1 MKAYKYVGKY
11 SNFKYTV
18 LSFLR
23 VNKVR
28 IFVLCFFTILGL
40 LTGIFTAVKYL
51 NGTEL
56 FNFNNYGITQFAN
69 GNIATTELFFKRF
82 LSYTCFLF
90 ILLIC
95 SLSAFLLP
103 IGCFVIVYRSYL
115 LGLNITIIVVLYGFG
130 GILSAIV
137 IILPIQLC
145 MLVFACLFYCM
156 VRNRCIIKKK
166 YGKAVGLNTILL
178 FLIFLVLLSIL
189 NLLETILLI
198 LFSGQ
203 VILII

>member
-1 MKAYKYVGKY
+1 MKSYKYVGKY
-11 SNFKYTV
+11 SNFKYTI

-28 IFVLCFFTILGL
+28 IFILCFFTLLGL

-51 NGTEL
+51 NGSEL
-56 FNFNNYGITQFAN
+56 FNFNDYGITQFAN

-82 LSYTCFLF
+82 LSYTCFLL

-95 SLSAFLLP
+95 SLAGFLLP

-115 LGLNITIIVVLYGFG
+115 LGLNITIIVVLYGLG
-130 GILSAIV
+130 GIFSAII

-145 MLVFACLFYCM
+145 MILIACLFYCM
-156 VRNRCIIKKK
+156 VRNRCLIKKK
-166 YGKAVGLNTILL
+166 YGKAVGLNTIFL
-178 FLIFLVLLSIL
+178 FLIFIVLLSIL
-189 NLLETILLI
+189 NILETILLI